1 MARRK
6 KRKFKYRG
14 KGLEE
19 LKQLGIREFAKLL
32 PSRQRR
38 TVLRNFDVIQ
48 EFVEGCKK
56 SQEQDKVIRTHR
68 RDIVIVPELVGMTIN
83 VYNGQHYQKIQIN
96 ERMLGHKLGEFV
108 RTRKDIEHGAPGIG
122 ATRSSAALSV
132 K

>member
-6 KRKFKYRG
+6 KKEFRYRG
-14 KGLEE
+14 KKMEE
-19 LKQLGIREFAKLL
+19 LRELGVREFAKLL
-32 PSRQRR
+32 PSRKRR

-48 EFVEGCKK
+48 EFIDRCEKK
-56 SQEQDKVIRTHR
+56 EKKDKDIRTHQ
-68 RDIVIVPELVGMTIN
+68 RDIVIVPGLVGKTIN
-83 VYNGQHYQKIQIN
+83 VYDGQFYQKIKID

-108 RTRKDIEHGAPGIG
+108 KTRKDVEHGAPGIG